1 MIGGADEP
9 YVMLMASLPAH
20 GPLLANATPVIS
32 AIRLEERLRFLSPED
47 RADLDALGAALA
59 WSRIPLG
66 TDDATYLAHVNKTVS
81 TIRNPCLRNMIRD
94 RLEVRT
100 LLAALRRRHAG
111 HDAPAQGEPWGFG
124 RFTETI
130 RKNWSQPDFGVV
142 HSFPWVNRA
151 RERLQ
156 AGDSASLE
164 RIALQ
169 AAWDATSRYA
179 NGHFF
184 DFEAV
189 VCYVV
194 KWYLADH
201 WVHYDVAASTARFAA
216 LLDAAC
222 GEASDVGT
230 HA

>member
-1 MIGGADEP
+1 MMGGPHEP

-32 AIRLEERLRFLSPED
+32 AIRLEERLGFLLPED
-47 RADLDALGAALA
+47 RADLERLGDALA

-66 TDDATYLAHVNKTVS
+66 TDDATYLASLHRIMC
-81 TIRNPCLRNMIRD
+81 TIRNECLRNMIRD

-100 LLAALRRRHAG
+100 LLAALRRRLAG
-111 HDAPAQGEPWGFG
+111 EEALAPGTAWGYG
-124 RFTETI
+124 RYVETI
-130 RKNWSQPDFGVV
+130 RKNWNLPDFGVT
-142 HSFPWVNRA
+142 HSFPWVNKA
-151 RERLQ
+151 RERLE
-156 AGDSASLE
+156 ADDSAGVE

-189 VCYVV
+189 ACYLV

-201 WVHYDVAASTARFAA
+201 WVHYDVAISTARFSA

-222 GEASDVGT
+222 GDALDVRIP
-230 HA
+230 A